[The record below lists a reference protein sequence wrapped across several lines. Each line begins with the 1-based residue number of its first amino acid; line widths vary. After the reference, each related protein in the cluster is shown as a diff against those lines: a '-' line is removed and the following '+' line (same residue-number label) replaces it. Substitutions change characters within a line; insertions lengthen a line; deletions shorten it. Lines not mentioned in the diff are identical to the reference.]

1 MKCDSINCRALLGTS
16 IILLVVVMVCGQI
29 LGYEFSEMQSL
40 KNQMTTLKGQ
50 VIQFQEEIQ
59 QEIQRQNMLNKQA
72 IQRIKAKKWHR

>member
-1 MKCDSINCRALLGTS
+1 MKCDGINCRALLGTS